1 MSYYS
6 MSYEGVSK
14 VDLCG
19 LKARAFKIGIKNET
33 VFGNT
38 IRCCCYSVRSEERR
52 VVKNKHANGLK
63 HQTQPLMGA
72 TRLASGKDSA
82 IIW

>member
-38 IRCCCYSVRSEERR
+38 IRCCCYSV
-52 VVKNKHANGLK
+52 KNKHANGLK

-72 TRLASGKDSA
+72 TRLAGKCNFHTLNYCCPVKA
-82 IIW
+82 F

>member
-33 VFGNT
+33 VFG
-38 IRCCCYSVRSEERR
+38 
-52 VVKNKHANGLK
+52 GLK
-63 HQTQPLMGA
+63 LPETRCKKTQAPN
-72 TRLASGKDSA
+72 ASTNGGDASRVGIIKRKDTK
-82 IIW
+82 

>member
-38 IRCCCYSVRSEERR
+38 IRCCCYSV
-52 VVKNKHANGLK
+52 KNKHANGLK
-63 HQTQPLMGA
+63 HQTLPLMGA

-82 IIW
+82 II